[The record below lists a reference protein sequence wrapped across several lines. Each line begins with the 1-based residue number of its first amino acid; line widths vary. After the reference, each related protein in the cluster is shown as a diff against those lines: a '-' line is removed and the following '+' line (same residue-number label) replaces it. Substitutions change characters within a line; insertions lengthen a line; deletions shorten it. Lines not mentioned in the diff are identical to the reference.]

1 LAKRAHLAL
10 SNKKNEMIVNDLK
23 KLTAKDK
30 NAVIKILEDVK
41 MNDWKIRKETM
52 NKLTLLSQSVK

>member
-1 LAKRAHLAL
+1 
-10 SNKKNEMIVNDLK
+10 MIVNDLK

-52 NKLTLLSQSVK
+52 NKLTLLSQSVKQELVY